1 MVGKWYVPAEFEKW
15 NLTEHLRKNKDGEDR
30 QNTIV
35 QTKSELKK
43 KKSSYNKYPPI
54 IKFRPELKY

>member
-1 MVGKWYVPAEFEKW
+1 MYDPAEFEKW

-35 QTKSELKK
+35 QTKSEFKK
-43 KKSSYNKYPPI
+43 KNPATTNTPQLSN
-54 IKFRPELKY
+54 LDQN